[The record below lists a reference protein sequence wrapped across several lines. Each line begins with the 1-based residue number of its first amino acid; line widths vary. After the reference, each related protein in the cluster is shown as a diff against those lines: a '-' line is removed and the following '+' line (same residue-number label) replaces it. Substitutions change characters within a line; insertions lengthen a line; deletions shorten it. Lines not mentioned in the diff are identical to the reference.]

1 MCRTWNQA
9 MRAATS
15 LAAIVGIVAVAA
27 VAAHA
32 ERAARPLVSGL
43 DRHFLVAA
51 DQENWFAYTA
61 AQMATRR
68 SPTQFG
74 KQLGDVV
81 AADHLEQ
88 EARLNLLASKT
99 QVPVSR
105 RITPTDHWELHELG
119 TLSGPAFDQRYSELV
134 MAHVSASTANV
145 LEELRYGSNAAVRAY
160 ARQLLPT
167 LRVHQRL
174 ANELSRSSH

>member
-1 MCRTWNQA
+1 MRWTWNQVI
-9 MRAATS
+9 RRATS
-15 LAAIVGIVAVAA
+15 VLAALGIAA

-32 ERAARPLVSGL
+32 GDAERNAAPLLSAL

-51 DQENWFAYTA
+51 DQEHWFSYTA

-74 KQLGDVV
+74 RQLGDVV

-88 EARLNLLASKT
+88 EARLNLLAARM
-99 QVPVSR
+99 QVKMTR
-105 RITPTDHWELHELG
+105 RITAPDHWELHELG
-119 TLSGPAFDQRYSELV
+119 TLSGQAFDQRYSELV
-134 MAHVSASTANV
+134 MAHVSATTASV
-145 LEELRYGSNAAVRAY
+145 TEEFRYGRNAAVRAY

-174 ANELSRSSH
+174 ANELSRSSR